1 MEAEVTQAAVA
12 VAERGRSGKAKKRVQ
27 SRLLEVCVRLVCEKP
42 LGLLGAGIVFGM
54 LGVAVFADVLAPYG
68 YAQTSLLQRF
78 QGSSL
83 EHWMGTD
90 QLGRD
95 LLSRVIYGTRVSLS
109 VSLGAAALG
118 TLLATLIG
126 VTSAFFGGRYD
137 LGVQRFVD
145 AWEAFPGL
153 LLLLTIMSLLGPGL
167 FNITVVLG
175 FSFGI
180 QNSRIVRGAALSVKE
195 NAYIEAAQAFGSNN
209 LRIMLLHMLPNVAAI
224 IIVVATIGLG
234 NLILIEASLSFLGFG
249 VPPPHPTWGGMLSLQ
264 GLSFMYQA
272 PWLAIW
278 PGVALSASV
287 FGFNMFGDALR
298 DLLDPRLRGGQ

>member
-1 MEAEVTQAAVA
+1 MTPATAAA
-12 VAERGRSGKAKKRVQ
+12 DERARPRKTGTRVQ
-27 SRLLEVCVRLVCEKP
+27 SQFLEVWVRLVREKP
-42 LGLLGAGIVFGM
+42 LGLLGAFIVFG
-54 LGVAVFADVLAPYG
+54 LIGVAVFADVLAPYG
-68 YAQTSLLQRF
+68 YAQTSLLHRF
-78 QGSSL
+78 KASSL
-83 EHWMGTD
+83 EHWLGTD

-95 LLSRVIYGTRVSLS
+95 LLSRIIYATRVSLS

-167 FNITVVLG
+167 FNITAVLG
-175 FSFGI
+175 LSFGI
-180 QNSRIVRGAALSVKE
+180 QNSRIIRGAALSVKE
-195 NAYIEAAQAFGSNN
+195 NAYIEAAQAFGGNN
-209 LRIMLLHMLPNVAAI
+209 LRIMLRHMLPNVAAI

-264 GLSFMYQA
+264 GLSYMYQA

-278 PGVALSASV
+278 PGVALSAAV

>member
-1 MEAEVTQAAVA
+1 
-12 VAERGRSGKAKKRVQ
+12 
-27 SRLLEVCVRLVCEKP
+27 LLEVCVRLVREKP

-54 LGVAVFADVLAPYG
+54 LGVAVFADVIAPYG
-68 YAQTSLLQRF
+68 YAQTSLLHRF
-78 QGSSL
+78 RGSGI
-83 EHWMGTD
+83 EHWLGTD

-95 LLSRVIYGTRVSLS
+95 LLSRLIFATRVSLT
-109 VSLGAAALG
+109 VSLGAATLG

-137 LGVQRFVD
+137 LGVQRCVD
-145 AWEAFPGL
+145 AWESFPGL

-167 FNITVVLG
+167 WNITAVLG

-180 QNSRIVRGAALSVKE
+180 QNSRVVRGAALSVKE
-195 NAYIEAAQAFGSNN
+195 NAYIEAAQAFGGSS

-234 NLILIEASLSFLGFG
+234 NLILLEASLSFLGFG
-249 VPPPHPTWGGMLSLQ
+249 VPPPYPTWGGMLSLQ
-264 GLSFMYQA
+264 GLNYMYQA
-272 PWLAIW
+272 PWMAIW

-287 FGFNMFGDALR
+287 FGFNLFGDALR
-298 DLLDPRLRGGQ
+298 DLLDPRLRGNR

>member
-1 MEAEVTQAAVA
+1 MTQATAAADDRV
-12 VAERGRSGKAKKRVQ
+12 RPRKTGTRVQ
-27 SRLLEVCVRLVCEKP
+27 SRFLEVWVRLIREKP
-42 LGLLGAGIVFGM
+42 LGLLGAAIVFGM
-54 LGVAVFADVLAPYG
+54 LGVAVFADLLAPYG
-68 YAQTSLLQRF
+68 YAQTSLLHRF
-78 QGSSL
+78 KGSSL

-95 LLSRVIYGTRVSLS
+95 LLSRIIYATRVSLT

-175 FSFGI
+175 LSFGI

-195 NAYIEAAQAFGSNN
+195 NAYIEAAQAFGSSS
-209 LRIMLLHMLPNVAAI
+209 LRIMLVHMLPNVAAI

-264 GLSFMYQA
+264 GLSYMYQA

-278 PGVALSASV
+278 PGVALSAAV

>member
-1 MEAEVTQAAVA
+1 MLQSGTAVVTGSSLPKSKM
-12 VAERGRSGKAKKRVQ
+12 RMQ
-27 SRLLEVCVRLVCEKP
+27 SRFLEVWVRMVREKP
-42 LGLLGAGIVFGM
+42 LGLLGAFIVFAL
-54 LGVAVFADVLAPYG
+54 LGVAVLADVLAPYG
-68 YAQTSLLQRF
+68 YSQTSLPHRF
-78 QGSSL
+78 RGSSL

-95 LLSRVIYGTRVSLS
+95 LLSRIIYGTRVSLT

-118 TLLATLIG
+118 VLLATLIG

-137 LGVQRFVD
+137 LGVQRVVD

-167 FNITVVLG
+167 FNVTAVLG
-175 FSFGI
+175 LSFGI
-180 QNSRIVRGAALSVKE
+180 QNSRIIRGAALSVKE
-195 NAYIEAAQAFGSNN
+195 NAYIEAAQAFGSSSV
-209 LRIMLLHMLPNVAAI
+209 RIMLLHILPNVAAI

-264 GLSFMYQA
+264 GLSYMYQA

-278 PGVALSASV
+278 PGIALSAAV

-298 DLLDPRLRGGQ
+298 DLLDPRLRGGR